1 MPRASHIISDTQ
13 PGMLR
18 VIRHERQDYAVSMAE
33 QEAEVKRILQG
44 AAPCI
49 ILTEHPP
56 VFTIG
61 TSGSRQ
67 DILSTVIDG
76 GHIRTFVTGRGGAVT
91 YHGPGQ
97 IVCYV
102 IDDLR
107 GERDLHRH
115 VWQLEEVVIRTL
127 DRFGLPARRDRRGI
141 GVWLDR
147 GKIAAVGVRC
157 RRWVTWHGVALNIC
171 PNLRHFS
178 GIVPCGLRDAP
189 VTSMHDCGV
198 TAERAEV
205 EDILVAEACAL
216 FGRSG

>member
-1 MPRASHIISDTQ
+1 MH

-18 VIRHERQDYAVSMAE
+18 MIRHERQAYAASMAE

-44 AAPCI
+44 ATPCI

-76 GHIRTFVTGRGGAVT
+76 ACIRTFVTGRGGAVT

-97 IVCYV
+97 LVCYV
-102 IDDLR
+102 MDDLR
-107 GERDLHRH
+107 RERDLHRH
-115 VWQLEEVVIRTL
+115 VWRLEEAVIRTL
-127 DRFGLPARRDRRGI
+127 SHFGLHGRRDRRGI
-141 GVWLDR
+141 GVWVER

-157 RRWVTWHGVALNIC
+157 RRWVTWHGVALNIR

-189 VTSMHDCGV
+189 VTSMHDCGAAV
-198 TAERAEV
+198 ERAEV
-205 EDILVAEACAL
+205 EEALIVEARSL